1 MKKADLEAR
10 RQQLNSVSSDTEN
23 DFDEIVHSARSPN
36 DTAKITMIPLEKL
49 VEYSDEA
56 FESITGR
63 PQPFKAHSLES
74 LESLSKSIKENGV
87 INPIIVRPLDNGKF
101 QILAGRNRV
110 RASRICGKT
119 DIPAIVRVD
128 IDDIGAAMIML
139 DTNLEQRPHLSYSE
153 KAYAYKMR
161 VELQRSQGKRTDIDG
176 GRKVDVLSE
185 VGKDNNESRRTVAYL
200 IRLTYLITPLV
211 DMVDDGLLGFKIGVA
226 MSYLKTETQ
235 KVLYNDYII
244 QGVKPNLK
252 HISELRELE
261 KCSEISGEVLS
272 KILLPKE
279 KRPVNKITI
288 KSDKLEAY
296 TDILNSEKN
305 IEILFIQF
313 LESYKKTVGEVLLKE
328 GVHEK

>member
-23 DFDEIVHSARSPN
+23 DFDEIVSSARSPN

-63 PQPFKAHSLES
+63 SQPFKAHSLES

-87 INPIIVRPLDNGKF
+87 INPIIVRPLDNGKY
-101 QILAGRNRV
+101 QILAGRNRS
-110 RASRICGKT
+110 RASRVCGKT

-139 DTNLEQRPHLSYSE
+139 DTNLEQRPYLSYSE

-185 VGKDNNESRRTVAYL
+185 VGKDNNESRRMVAYL

-226 MSYLKTETQ
+226 ISYLKTETQ
-235 KVLYNDYII
+235 KILYNDFII

-296 TDILNSEKN
+296 TDIFNSEKN

-313 LESYKKTVGEVLLKE
+313 LESYKKHTTKLKLK
-328 GVHEK
+328 V

>member
-23 DFDEIVHSARSPN
+23 DFDEIVSSARSPN

-87 INPIIVRPLDNGKF
+87 INPIIVRPLDNGKY

-200 IRLTYLITPLV
+200 IRLTYLITPLI
-211 DMVDDGLLGFKIGVA
+211 DMVDDGLLGFKLGVA

-235 KVLYNDYII
+235 ISLYNEYIL

-261 KCSEISGEVLS
+261 KYTEITSKVLS

-328 GVHEK
+328 GVHEG